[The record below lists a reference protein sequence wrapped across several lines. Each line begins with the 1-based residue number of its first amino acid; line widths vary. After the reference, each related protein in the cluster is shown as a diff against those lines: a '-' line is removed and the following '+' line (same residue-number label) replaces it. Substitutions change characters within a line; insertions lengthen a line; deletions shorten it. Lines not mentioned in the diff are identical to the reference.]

1 MMLTKFKFGGANRNK
16 PTKGRG
22 GTAVKIIVVGAG
34 EVGYHFAEWLSREH
48 KEVVVI
54 DINAQPLQWIL
65 EHLDVQTLH
74 GSGSNPRILEEAG
87 LKDADILLTVTDRD
101 EVNLVACFFANII
114 SPRIRKVALIRN
126 PDYTDYR
133 EALSRSIANITTVI
147 NPERE
152 VVNSILRIMS
162 APDVEEVSDFMGGRL
177 KMLGKH
183 LPLNSPLDGVKL
195 ARLPEFIQRDR
206 MVVAAL
212 VRDDRLIIPKGSDVL
227 KAGDFV
233 YFTCQTEHLDEIL
246 RLFGKKASHLKNIL
260 IVGGGNIG
268 FRLAQILDQRR
279 LNVRL
284 IEKDP
289 ERCRTISAK
298 LRHTIV
304 LQGFATD
311 QKFLVQENIGG
322 MDLVIA
328 VTWDEEMNILSC
340 LLAKQLGA
348 KKTVARINKF
358 TYIPLVQTIG
368 IDHIVSPR
376 LSAINSIFPYMR
388 RGNVVS
394 TVSVKGKEAE
404 VLEAI
409 ALEGSEIVGVPLK
422 ELRLPKET
430 LVLCIFRG
438 DELIIPSGDSLIR
451 PEDRVLILS
460 KSENIASVEQALI
473 SKER

>member
-1 MMLTKFKFGGANRNK
+1 M
-16 PTKGRG
+16 
-22 GTAVKIIVVGAG
+22 KIVVVGAG
-34 EVGYHFAEWLSREH
+34 EVGYHFAEWLSREN

-54 DINAQPLQWIL
+54 DTNAQPLQWIL

-87 LKDADILLTVTDRD
+87 LKDADILLAVTDRD

-114 SPRIRKVALIRN
+114 SPRVRKVALIRN
-126 PDYTDYR
+126 PDYTEYR
-133 EALSRSIANITTVI
+133 EALSRSITNITTVI

-152 VVNSILRIMS
+152 VVDSILRIMS

-183 LPLNSPLDGVKL
+183 LPPDSLLNGLEL
-195 ARLPEFIQRDR
+195 ARLPEFIQRNR
-206 MVVAAL
+206 MVIAAL
-212 VRDDRLIIPKGSDVL
+212 VRDDAVDYSQRHRCA
-227 KAGDFV
+227 AGRRFCVFYLPDRAPGRDFAPV
-233 YFTCQTEHLDEIL
+233 RQKDFP
-246 RLFGKKASHLKNIL
+246 LKNIL

-268 FRLAQILDQRR
+268 FRLAQVLDQRR

-289 ERCRTISAK
+289 QRCQVIAGK

-304 LQGFATD
+304 LQGLATD
-311 QKFLVQENIGG
+311 QKFMVQENIGA
-322 MDLVIA
+322 MDMVIA
-328 VTWDEEMNILSC
+328 VTWDEEMNILAC

-358 TYIPLVQTIG
+358 LYIPLVQTIG

-376 LSAINSIFPYMR
+376 LSAINSILPYLR
-388 RGNVVS
+388 RGNIIS
-394 TVSVKGKEAE
+394 TVSVRGKEAE

-409 ALEGSEIVGVPLK
+409 ALKGSEIVGAPLK
-422 ELRLPKET
+422 ELGLPKET

-438 DELIIPSGDSLIR
+438 EDLIIPSGDSR
-451 PEDRVLILS
+451 VQPEDRILILS
-460 KSENIASVEQALI
+460 KGENIARVEQAL
-473 SKER
+473 SPKEK

>member
-1 MMLTKFKFGGANRNK
+1 L
-16 PTKGRG
+16 
-22 GTAVKIIVVGAG
+22 KIVVVGAG
-34 EVGYHFAEWLSREH
+34 EVGFHFAEWLSREN

-54 DINAQPLQWIL
+54 DTNAQPLQWIL

-87 LKDADILLTVTDRD
+87 VKDADILLAVTDRD
-101 EVNLVACFFANII
+101 EVNLVACFFANVI

-126 PDYTDYR
+126 PDYTEYR
-133 EALSRSIANITTVI
+133 EALSRSISNITTVI

-152 VVNSILRIMS
+152 VVDSILRIMS

-183 LPLNSPLDGVKL
+183 LPPDSPLDGLKL
-195 ARLPEFIQRDR
+195 ARLPEFIQRNR
-206 MVVAAL
+206 MVIAAL
-212 VRDDRLIIPKGSDVL
+212 VRDDRLIIPKGTDRL
-227 KAGDFV
+227 QAGDFV

-246 RLFGKKASHLKNIL
+246 SLFGKKLFHLKNIL

-289 ERCRTISAK
+289 QRCQVIAGK

-311 QKFLVQENIGG
+311 QKFLVQENIGA
-322 MDLVIA
+322 MDMVIA
-328 VTWDEEMNILSC
+328 VTWDEEMNILAC

-348 KKTVARINKF
+348 RKTVARINKF
-358 TYIPLVQTIG
+358 LYIPLVQTIG

-376 LSAINSIFPYMR
+376 LSAINSILPYLR
-388 RGNVVS
+388 RGNIVS
-394 TVSVKGKEAE
+394 TVSVRGKEAE

-409 ALEGSEIVGVPLK
+409 ALEGSEIVSAPLK

-438 DELIIPSGDSLIR
+438 EDLIIPSGDSR
-451 PEDRVLILS
+451 VQPEDRILILS
-460 KSENIASVEQALI
+460 KGENIARVEQALS
-473 SKER
+473 SKEK